1 MTDAHDHG
9 ADLRSAQR
17 RALWVALTINA
28 AYLGVEV
35 IGGIAFNSLALLADA
50 GHMVS
55 DVAGLGIALVAQG
68 LLSRPAS
75 ARHTYGFQRA
85 EVLGAL
91 ANSITLVAVVGWV
104 FLEAAGRLSDPEPV
118 EGAGVL
124 IVAVVGLAVN
134 IVSAVILVRAQGRSL
149 NMRGAFLHMVSDA
162 AGSVAVI
169 VAAVAV
175 IGWGA
180 TWVDPL
186 ASFAIGFLI
195 LGATWG
201 LLRDTVHVL
210 MEGAPKDLDAAKV
223 EEVLASQPGVG
234 SVHHLHMWN
243 LASDTPALSAH
254 VVLQEDET
262 LHQAQIRGD
271 ELKALLHKRFGIEHV
286 TLELECHPCVEESL
300 LGSTRREGE
309 GDRPI

>member
-1 MTDAHDHG
+1 MTDVHDHG
-9 ADLRSAQR
+9 ADLRGAQR
-17 RALWVALTINA
+17 RALWIALAINGV
-28 AYLGVEV
+28 YLGVEI

-55 DVAGLGIALVAQG
+55 DVAGLAIALVAQG
-68 LLSRPAS
+68 LLSRPSS
-75 ARHTYGFQRA
+75 ARHTYGLQRA

-91 ANSITLVAVVGWV
+91 ANAITLVAVVGWI
-104 FLEAAGRLSDPEPV
+104 FFEAAGRLFDPEPV
-118 EGAGVL
+118 EGSGLL
-124 IVAVVGLAVN
+124 IVAVLGLVVN
-134 IVSAVILVRAQGRSL
+134 VVSAIILARAQGRSL
-149 NMRGAFLHMVSDA
+149 NMRGAVLHMASDA

-210 MEGAPKDLDAAKV
+210 MEGAPRDLDAVEV
-223 EEVLASQPGVG
+223 EEVLGSQPGVG

-254 VVLQEDET
+254 VVLDEDET
-262 LHQAQIRGD
+262 LHEAQIRGD
-271 ELKALLHKRFGIEHV
+271 EIKAVLHKQFGIEHS
-286 TLELECHPCVEESL
+286 TLELECHPCVEVPS
-300 LGSTRREGE
+300 GRKH
-309 GDRPI
+309 